1 MALSVS
7 FPIAI
12 ISIAKA
18 LLFTCGLLYIARNLR
33 ANQEDTRLGQLWTT
47 RIVVT
52 SMFTFMLSLMWTEA
66 DLEGA
71 LTVLVK
77 HGKLMSIVLLA
88 ALIRNVNEARIG
100 LMFYAAGQ
108 LLLLLSS
115 WLMVMGV
122 DLPWR
127 MGAPTPYIV
136 FSSHL
141 DQSII
146 FAVAANVAWH
156 LQRDQLWP
164 RWLGIG
170 FAVLALVNVLLLLE
184 GRSGYA
190 IAVATLTL
198 AIMWTLPRRLRFS
211 TLVITP
217 IVVTVALAFGSVQ
230 VQHRVT
236 KLFDETKNFAK
247 THQVKERDSSAWRL
261 NAWYRSAQAIS
272 ERPLAGYGV
281 GAFSPAVRQFQGAEA
296 KRIFGE
302 GSQSNPHQ
310 EFLLWTVELGIGGLL
325 LISSL
330 MFCIAKDAMRFPT
343 NIRRATLSVLVA
355 VIVVCLF
362 NSALLDDLMGDF
374 LCVSLGLLIA
384 LGMRTESEPAS
395 QIGKT
400 NGPQI
405 EASLAV

>member
-1 MALSVS
+1 MAFSVS

-18 LLFTCGLLYIARNLR
+18 LLFTCGLLYIVGNIRSNH
-33 ANQEDTRLGQLWTT
+33 EDSRLGQLWTT
-47 RIVVT
+47 RIAVI

-77 HGKLMSIVLLA
+77 HGKIMSIVLLA
-88 ALIRNVNEARIG
+88 ALIRNASEARIAI
-100 LMFYAAGQ
+100 MAYAAGQ
-108 LLLLLSS
+108 LCLLLSS
-115 WLMVMGV
+115 WLMFLGF

-127 MGAPTPYIV
+127 MGAPTPYVV

-141 DQSII
+141 DQSVI

-156 LQRDQLWP
+156 LQRDHLWP
-164 RWLGIG
+164 TWLGIG

-190 IAVATLTL
+190 IAVTSISL
-198 AIMWTLPRRLRFS
+198 AIMWALPRRLRFT
-211 TLVITP
+211 TLVVTP
-217 IVVTVALAFGSVQ
+217 IVVIAALAFGSDQ
-230 VQHRVT
+230 VQQRVT
-236 KLFDETKNFAK
+236 KLFDESKNFAQ
-247 THQVKERDSSAWRL
+247 TQQVKERDSSAWRL
-261 NAWYRSAQAIS
+261 NAWYRSAQAIA
-272 ERPLAGYGV
+272 ERPLVGYGV
-281 GAFSPAVRQFQGAEA
+281 GAFSPAVRQLQGAEA
-296 KRIFGE
+296 LRIFGE

-310 EFLLWTVELGIGGLL
+310 EFLLWTVELGLGGLL
-325 LISSL
+325 LL
-330 MFCIAKDAMRFPT
+330 LLFMFCIARDAMRFPT
-343 NIRRATLSVLVA
+343 NIRRATLSVLGA

-384 LGMRTESEPAS
+384 LGMRTESESS

-405 EASLAV
+405 EAPSPV